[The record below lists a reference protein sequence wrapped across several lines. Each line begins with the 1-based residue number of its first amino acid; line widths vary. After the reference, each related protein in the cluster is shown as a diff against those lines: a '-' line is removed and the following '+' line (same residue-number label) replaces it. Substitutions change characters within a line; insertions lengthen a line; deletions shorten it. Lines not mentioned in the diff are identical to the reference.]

1 MVRLTD
7 AVSAASKLKV
17 FEVNEVNQSYC
28 TPSCIRTG
36 SLTSIVALVSN
47 RAVFISESCHV
58 VELSVASPR
67 VTVSCSEDTLTPG
80 ALITTVCVR

>member
-7 AVSAASKLKV
+7 SISAASRLKV

-47 RAVFISESCHV
+47 RAVFISESCQV
-58 VELSVASPR
+58 VELSVASPS
-67 VTVSCSEDTLTPG
+67 VMVSCYEDTLTPG
-80 ALITTVCVR
+80 ALTMTV